1 MDGPH
6 MIVIIFM
13 TISYMIAIIFMTIS
27 YMIAI
32 FFKKG
37 IKYNC
42 NLSNEEDYLE
52 RLKSY
57 LVILVRVC
65 SYFWLWLHSY

>member
-1 MDGPH
+1 
-6 MIVIIFM
+6 
-13 TISYMIAIIFMTIS
+13 MIAIIFMTIS

-52 RLKSY
+52 RLKV
-57 LVILVRVC
+57 LLVRVC
-65 SYFWLWLHSY
+65 SYLKLISYYDCI